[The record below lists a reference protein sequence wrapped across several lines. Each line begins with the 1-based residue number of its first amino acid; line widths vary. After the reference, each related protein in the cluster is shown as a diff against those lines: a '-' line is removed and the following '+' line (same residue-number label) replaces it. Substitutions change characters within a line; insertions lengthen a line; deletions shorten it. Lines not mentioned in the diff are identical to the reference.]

1 VKTLSKTELFID
13 VAYDSLIKKG
23 EELCGD
29 RVDTIRL
36 EDSTIIV
43 LADGLGS
50 GVKANILASLTAKIA
65 STMLKEG
72 ADIYETVDTI
82 VNTLPVCKVR
92 NIAYCT
98 FTLMKIYND
107 GRAYIAEYDNPPFFL
122 IRNGNDTYIDKK
134 ESIINEKRVV
144 ESQFTLQEGDVL
156 TVVSDGCIHAGIGNI
171 LNLGWSWDNV
181 QNYLTRNTRC
191 RRSSKNIAKDLIQVC
206 WDLYGGK
213 PGDDTTVVCVKA
225 RKPEYI
231 DLFTGPPKDP
241 SHDSYIIKEFM
252 SGTGKKIICGG
263 TTSNIASRELG
274 RELKVNLDFFDKD
287 VPPTATMDGIDLIT
301 EGVLTI
307 SKAIEKLNDYEA
319 SFESQEKNCD
329 LEGKDGASRLVKMLI
344 EDCTH
349 FNLWV
354 GKAINPAHQNPNFP
368 IDFSIKLKLV
378 NQLVDCMKRL
388 GKYVSINYL

>member
-1 VKTLSKTELFID
+1 MVSKMDLFID
-13 VAYDSLIKKG
+13 VAYDSLIKKD

-29 RVDTIRL
+29 RVEIIRL

-43 LADGLGS
+43 MADGLGS

-122 IRNGNDTYIDKK
+122 IRNNKGIEMEKK
-134 ESIINEKRVV
+134 ESIINEKKVV

-181 QNYLTRNTRC
+181 QNYLIRNTQC
-191 RRSSKNIAKDLIQVC
+191 RRSAKNIAKDLIQVC

-225 RKPEYI
+225 RKPEVI
-231 DLFTGPPKDP
+231 DLFTGPPKDERN
-241 SHDSYIIKEFM
+241 DSYVIKEFM

-274 RELKVNLDFFDKD
+274 RELKVNLDFYDKD
-287 VPPTATMDGIDLIT
+287 VPPTATMEGIDLIT
-301 EGVLTI
+301 EGVLTL
-307 SKAIEKLNDYEA
+307 SKAIEKLSNYEA
-319 SFESQEKNCD
+319 SFAAEENYCD
-329 LEGKDGASRLVKMLI
+329 LEGQDGASRLVKMLI

-368 IDFSIKLKLV
+368 IDLSIKLKLV
-378 NQLVDCMKRL
+378 DQLVEYMKKL
-388 GKYVSINYL
+388 GKHVNINYI

>member
-1 VKTLSKTELFID
+1 MVSKMGLFID
-13 VAYDSLIKKG
+13 VSYDNLIKKD

-29 RVDTIRL
+29 RVDIIRL
-36 EDSTIIV
+36 KDSTIIV

-82 VNTLPVCKVR
+82 VNTLPVCRVR

-98 FTLMKIYND
+98 FTLIKVYND

-122 IRNGNDTYIDKK
+122 IRGNKGIKIDKK
-134 ESIINEKRVV
+134 ESIINEKKVY
-144 ESQFTLQEGDVL
+144 ESKFTMREGDVL

-171 LNLGWSWDNV
+171 LNLGWNWDNV
-181 QNYLTRNTRC
+181 QNYLVRNIQC
-191 RRSSKNIAKDLIQVC
+191 RRSAKNIAKDLIQVC

-213 PGDDTTVVCVKA
+213 PGDDTTALCIKA
-225 RKPEYI
+225 RKPEFI
-231 DLFTGPPKDP
+231 DIFTGPPADAGQ
-241 SHDSYIIKEFM
+241 DSYVIKEFM
-252 SGTGKKIICGG
+252 KGTGKKIICGG

-287 VPPTATMDGIDLIT
+287 VPPTASLEGIDLVT
-301 EGVLTI
+301 EGVLTL
-307 SKAIEKLNDYEA
+307 SKAVEKLKSYEA
-319 SFESQEKNCD
+319 NFSQQESTCD
-329 LEGKDGASRLVKMLI
+329 LEGLDGASILVKMLI

-349 FNLWV
+349 INLWV
-354 GKAINPAHQNPNFP
+354 GKAINSAHQNPNFS
-368 IDFSIKLKLV
+368 IDFSIKLKIV
-378 NQLVDCMKRL
+378 NQLVECMEKL
-388 GKYVSINYL
+388 GKHVNVNYF

>member
-1 VKTLSKTELFID
+1 MVNKMGLFID
-13 VAYDSLIKKG
+13 VAYDSLIKKD

-29 RVDTIRL
+29 RVDIIRL

-98 FTLMKIYND
+98 FTIMKIYND

-122 IRNGNDTYIDKK
+122 IGSNKNIEMKKK
-134 ESIINEKRVV
+134 ESIINEKKVV
-144 ESQFTLQEGDVL
+144 ESQFILQEGDVL

-181 QNYLTRNTRC
+181 ENYLTRNIQH
-191 RRSSKNIAKDLIQVC
+191 RRSAKNIAKDLIQVC

-231 DLFTGPPKDP
+231 DLFTGAPEDKRN
-241 SHDSYIIKEFM
+241 DSYVIKEFM

-274 RELKVNLDFFDKD
+274 RVLKVNLDFFDKD
-287 VPPTATMDGIDLIT
+287 VPPTATMDGIDLVT
-301 EGVLTI
+301 EGVLTL
-307 SKAIEKLNDYEA
+307 SKAIEKLKNYQV
-319 SFESQEKNCD
+319 SFEEQESDCD
-329 LEGKDGASRLVKMLI
+329 LEGLDGASRLVKMLI

-349 FNLWV
+349 INLWV

-368 IDFSIKLKLV
+368 INFSIKLKLV
-378 NQLVDCMKRL
+378 DQLVECMRKL
-388 GKYVSINYL
+388 GKCVNVNYL

>member
-1 VKTLSKTELFID
+1 MVSKMDLFID
-13 VAYDSLIKKG
+13 VAYDSLLKKD

-29 RVDTIRL
+29 RVEIIRL
-36 EDSTIIV
+36 VDSTIIV
-43 LADGLGS
+43 MADGLGS

-92 NIAYCT
+92 EIAYCT

-107 GRAYIAEYDNPPFFL
+107 GRAYIAEYDNPPYFL
-122 IRNGNDTYIDKK
+122 IRNNEGLEINKK
-134 ESIINEKRVV
+134 ESIINEKKVV
-144 ESQFTLQEGDVL
+144 ESEFILKEGDVL

-181 QNYLTRNTRC
+181 QNYLIRNSQF
-191 RRSSKNIAKDLIQVC
+191 RRSAKNIEKDLIQVC
-206 WDLYGGK
+206 WDLYGGQ
-213 PGDDTTVVCVKA
+213 PGDDTTIVCVKA
-225 RKPEYI
+225 RKPEVI
-231 DLFTGPPKDP
+231 DLFTGPPKDERN
-241 SHDSYIIKEFM
+241 DRYIIKEFM
-252 SGTGKKIICGG
+252 KGTGKKIICGG

-274 RELKVNLDFFDKD
+274 RPLKVNLDFYDKD
-287 VPPTATMDGIDLIT
+287 VPPTATMEGIDLVT
-301 EGVLTI
+301 EGVLTL
-307 SKAIEKLNDYEA
+307 SKAIEKLSNYDA
-319 SFESQEKNCD
+319 SFAERDNYYD
-329 LEGKDGASRLVKMLI
+329 LEGQDGASRLVKMLI

-368 IDFSIKLKLV
+368 IDLSIKLKLV
-378 NQLVDCMKRL
+378 DQLVEHMKKL
-388 GKYVSINYL
+388 GKYVSINYI

>member
-1 VKTLSKTELFID
+1 MVSKMDLFID
-13 VAYDSLIKKG
+13 VAYNSLIKKD

-29 RVDTIRL
+29 RVEIIRL

-43 LADGLGS
+43 MADGLGS
-50 GVKANILASLTAKIA
+50 GVKANILASLTSKIA

-122 IRNGNDTYIDKK
+122 IRNNNKIQIEKK
-134 ESIINEKRVV
+134 ESIINGKKVI
-144 ESQFTLQEGDVL
+144 ESEFKLQESDVL

-171 LNLGWSWDNV
+171 LNLGWSWDSV
-181 QNYLTRNTRC
+181 ENYLTRNTKC
-191 RRSSKNIAKDLIQVC
+191 RRSSKNIARDLIQVC
-206 WDLYGGK
+206 WDLYGGR

-225 RKPEYI
+225 RRPEII
-231 DLFTGPPKDP
+231 DLFTGPPNDERN
-241 SHDSYIIKEFM
+241 DRQVIKEFM
-252 SGTGKKIICGG
+252 GGNGKKIICGG

-274 RELKVNLDFFDKD
+274 RKLKVNLDFYDKD

-301 EGVLTI
+301 EGVLTL
-307 SKAIEKLNDYEA
+307 SKVIEKLSNYEDSFA
-319 SFESQEKNCD
+319 SQDNFCD

-349 FNLWV
+349 FNVWV

-368 IDFSIKLKLV
+368 IDLSAKLKLV
-378 NQLVDCMKRL
+378 DELVEYMKKL
-388 GKYVSINYL
+388 GKHVNVNYI

>member
-1 VKTLSKTELFID
+1 MVSKMDLFID
-13 VAYDSLIKKG
+13 VAYDSLIKKD

-29 RVDTIRL
+29 RVDIIRL

-43 LADGLGS
+43 MADGLGS

-107 GRAYIAEYDNPPFFL
+107 GRIYIAEYDNPPFFL
-122 IRNGNDTYIDKK
+122 IRNNKGIKIDKK
-134 ESIINEKRVV
+134 EGIINEKKVV
-144 ESQFTLQEGDVL
+144 ESEFTLQEDDVL

-181 QNYLTRNTRC
+181 ENYLTRNTKY
-191 RRSSKNIAKDLIQVC
+191 RRSAKNISKDLIQVC

-225 RKPEYI
+225 RKPEFI
-231 DLFTGPPKDP
+231 DLFTGPPRDEG
-241 SHDSYIIKEFM
+241 HDSHVIKEFM
-252 SGTGKKIICGG
+252 KGPGKKIICGG

-274 RELKVNLDFFDKD
+274 RKLKVNLDFFDKD
-287 VPPTATMDGIDLIT
+287 VPPTAAMDGIDLIT
-301 EGVLTI
+301 EGVLTLR
-307 SKAIEKLNDYEA
+307 KAIEKLSNYEA
-319 SFESQEKNCD
+319 SFSAQEYSGD
-329 LEGKDGASRLVKMLI
+329 LEGLDGASILVKMLI

-368 IDFSIKLKLV
+368 IDLGVKLRLV
-378 NQLVDCMKRL
+378 DQLVEYMKKL
-388 GKYVSINYL
+388 GKYVNVNYV

>member
-1 VKTLSKTELFID
+1 MSKMDLFID
-13 VAYDSLIKKG
+13 VAYDSLIKKE

-29 RVDTIRL
+29 RVEIIRL

-122 IRNGNDTYIDKK
+122 VRNNKGIEMKKK
-134 ESIINEKRVV
+134 ESIINEKKVV
-144 ESQFTLQEGDVL
+144 ESEFILQEGDVL

-171 LNLGWSWDNV
+171 LNLGWSWDSV
-181 QNYLTRNTRC
+181 QNYLTRNTQC
-191 RRSSKNIAKDLIQVC
+191 RRSAKNIAKDLIQVC

-213 PGDDTTVVCVKA
+213 PGDDTTAVCIKA

-231 DLFTGPPKDP
+231 DLFTGPPKDERN
-241 SHDSYIIKEFM
+241 DSYIIKEFM
-252 SGTGKKIICGG
+252 KGTGKKIICGG

-274 RELKVNLDFFDKD
+274 RKLNVNLEFFDKD
-287 VPPTATMDGIDLIT
+287 VPPTATMEGIDLIT
-301 EGVLTI
+301 EGVLTL
-307 SKAIEKLNDYEA
+307 SKAIEKLNNYESSIADQDYYI
-319 SFESQEKNCD
+319 D

-354 GKAINPAHQNPNFP
+354 GKAINPAHQNPDFP
-368 IDFSIKLKLV
+368 VDMSIKLKIVDELV
-378 NQLVDCMKRL
+378 EYMKKL
-388 GKYVSINYL
+388 GKYVNVNYL

>member
-1 VKTLSKTELFID
+1 MVIKMDLFID
-13 VAYDSLIKKG
+13 VAYDNLIKKD

-29 RVDTIRL
+29 RVEVIRL
-36 EDSTIIV
+36 QDSTIIV

-98 FTLMKIYND
+98 FTLIKIYND
-107 GRAYIAEYDNPPFFL
+107 GRTYIAEYDNPPFFL
-122 IRNGNDTYIDKK
+122 LRNNKGVEVQKK
-134 ESIINEKRVV
+134 ESIINDKKVI
-144 ESQFTLQEGDVL
+144 ESQFTMREGDVL

-181 QNYLTRNTRC
+181 QDYLIRNTKC
-191 RRSSKNIAKDLIQVC
+191 RRSSKNIAKDLIEVC

-213 PGDDTTVVCVKA
+213 PGDDTTALCVKA
-225 RKPEYI
+225 RKPEFI
-231 DLFTGPPKDP
+231 DLFTGPPKDE
-241 SHDSYIIKEFM
+241 SNDSSIVKGFM
-252 SGTGKKIICGG
+252 KGSGKKIICGG
-263 TTSNIASRELG
+263 TASNIACRELG
-274 RELKVNLDFFDKD
+274 LELKVDLEFYDKD
-287 VPPTATMDGIDLIT
+287 VPPTATMKGIDLVT
-301 EGVLTI
+301 EGVLTL
-307 SKAIEKLNDYEA
+307 SKALEKLSNYEA
-319 SFESQEKNCD
+319 GFLKQEDYCN
-329 LEGKDGASRLVKMLI
+329 LEGKDGASKLVKMLI

-349 FNLWV
+349 LNLWI

-368 IDFSIKLKLV
+368 VDLSIKLKIVDRLV
-378 NQLVDCMKRL
+378 EYMEKL
-388 GKYVSINYL
+388 GKNVTINYL

>member
-1 VKTLSKTELFID
+1 MVNKMGLFID
-13 VAYDSLIKKG
+13 VAYDNLIKKD

-29 RVDTIRL
+29 RVEVIRL

-98 FTLMKIYND
+98 FTLIKVYND
-107 GRAYIAEYDNPPFFL
+107 GRTYIAEYDNPPFFL
-122 IRNGNDTYIDKK
+122 IRNNKGVEIEKK
-134 ESIINEKRVV
+134 ESIINEKKVV

-181 QNYLTRNTRC
+181 QNYLIRNTQC

-213 PGDDTTVVCVKA
+213 PGDDTTALCIKA
-225 RKPEYI
+225 RKPEFI
-231 DLFTGPPKDP
+231 DLFTGPPKDERN
-241 SHDSYIIKEFM
+241 DSAIIKEFM
-252 SGTGKKIICGG
+252 KSPGKKIICGG
-263 TTSNIASRELG
+263 TASNIASRELD
-274 RELKVNLDFFDKD
+274 RVLKVELEFYNKD
-287 VPPTATMDGIDLIT
+287 VPPTATMQGIDLVT
-301 EGVLTI
+301 EGVLTL
-307 SKAIEKLNDYEA
+307 SKALEKLGNYEA
-319 SFESQEKNCD
+319 GFLQQEYSCE
-329 LEGKDGASRLVKMLI
+329 LEGLDGASKLVKLLI

-349 FNLWV
+349 LNLWI

-368 IDFSIKLKLV
+368 VDLSIKLKLV
-378 NQLVDCMKRL
+378 DRLVEYMKKL
-388 GKYVSINYL
+388 GKYVTINYL

>member
-1 VKTLSKTELFID
+1 MVNKMELFID

-29 RVDTIRL
+29 RVEIIRL

-43 LADGLGS
+43 MADGLGS
-50 GVKANILASLTAKIA
+50 GVKANILASLTSKIA

-92 NIAYCT
+92 EIAYCT

-122 IRNGNDTYIDKK
+122 IRHNEGIEIEKK
-134 ESIINEKRVV
+134 ESIINDKKVV
-144 ESQFTLQEGDVL
+144 ESHFILQEGDVI

-171 LNLGWSWDNV
+171 LNLGWSWENV
-181 QNYLTRNTRC
+181 QNYLTRNVQC
-191 RRSSKNIAKDLIQVC
+191 RRSAKNIEKDLIQVC

-213 PGDDTTVVCVKA
+213 PGDDTTIVCVKA
-225 RKPEYI
+225 RKPAVI
-231 DLFTGPPKDP
+231 DLFTGPPRDKG
-241 SHDSYIIKEFM
+241 HDSSVIKEFM
-252 SGTGKKIICGG
+252 SGTGKKVICGG

-274 RELKVNLDFFDKD
+274 RDLKVNLEFFDKD
-287 VPPTATMDGIDLIT
+287 VPPTATMEGIDLIT

-307 SKAIEKLNDYEA
+307 SKAIEKLSNYEK
-319 SFESQEKNCD
+319 SFASQEYPCD
-329 LEGKDGASRLVKMLI
+329 LGGLDGASRLVKMLI

-368 IDFSIKLKLV
+368 MDLSIKLKLV
-378 NQLVDCMKRL
+378 DQLVECMKKL
-388 GKYVSINYL
+388 GKYVNVNYL

>member
-1 VKTLSKTELFID
+1 MMNKMDLFID
-13 VAYDSLIKKG
+13 VAYDSLIKKN

-29 RVDTIRL
+29 RVDIIRL

-43 LADGLGS
+43 MADGLGS

-107 GRAYIAEYDNPPFFL
+107 GRVYIAEYDNPPYFL
-122 IRNGNDTYIDKK
+122 IRNNKGIEMDKK
-134 ESIINEKRVV
+134 ESIINEKIVV
-144 ESQFTLQEGDVL
+144 ESEFTLQEGDVL

-171 LNLGWSWDNV
+171 LNLGWSWENV
-181 QNYLTRNTRC
+181 QNYLIRNTQC
-191 RRSSKNIAKDLIQVC
+191 RRSAKNITKDLIQVC

-213 PGDDTTVVCVKA
+213 PGDDTTAVCVKA
-225 RKPEYI
+225 RKPEVI
-231 DLFTGPPKDP
+231 DLFTGPPKDERN
-241 SHDSYIIKEFM
+241 DNYAIREFM
-252 SGTGKKIICGG
+252 KGPGKKIICGG

-274 RELKVNLDFFDKD
+274 RVLKVNLDFFDKD

-301 EGVLTI
+301 EGVLTL
-307 SKAIEKLNDYEA
+307 SKAIEKLSNYEA
-319 SFESQEKNCD
+319 SFASQEHSRD
-329 LEGKDGASRLVKMLI
+329 LEGQDGASRLVKMLI

-354 GKAINPAHQNPNFP
+354 GKAVNPAHQNPDFP
-368 IDFSIKLKLV
+368 IDLSVKLNLV
-378 NQLVDCMKRL
+378 DQLVEYMKKF
-388 GKYVSINYL
+388 GKCVNINYL

>member
-1 VKTLSKTELFID
+1 MDLFID
-13 VAYDSLIKKG
+13 VAYDSLIKKD

-29 RVDTIRL
+29 RVEIIRL

-43 LADGLGS
+43 MADGLGS

-98 FTLMKIYND
+98 FTIMKIYND

-122 IRNGNDTYIDKK
+122 IRNNKGIEIDKK
-134 ESIINEKRVV
+134 QSIINEKKVV
-144 ESQFTLQEGDVL
+144 ESEFTLQEGDVL

-181 QNYLTRNTRC
+181 ENYLIRNIQC
-191 RRSSKNIAKDLIQVC
+191 RRSAKNLEKDLIQVC

-213 PGDDTTVVCVKA
+213 PGDDTTALCVKA
-225 RKPEYI
+225 RKPEFI
-231 DLFTGPPKDP
+231 DLFTGPPEDERN
-241 SHDSYIIKEFM
+241 DSYIIKEFM
-252 SGTGKKIICGG
+252 KGTGKKIICGG

-274 RELKVNLDFFDKD
+274 LELKVNLDFFDKD

-301 EGVLTI
+301 EGVLTL
-307 SKAIEKLNDYEA
+307 SKAIEKLSNYEA
-319 SFESQEKNCD
+319 SFTQKECSHD
-329 LEGKDGASRLVKMLI
+329 LDGLDGASRLVKMLI

-349 FNLWV
+349 LNLWV
-354 GKAINPAHQNPNFP
+354 GKAINPAHQNPKFP
-368 IDFSIKLKLV
+368 IDLSIKLKLV
-378 NQLVDCMKRL
+378 DQLIECMKKL
-388 GKYVSINYL
+388 GKHVNINYV

>member
-1 VKTLSKTELFID
+1 MVSKMGLFID
-13 VAYDSLIKKG
+13 VAYDNLIKKE

-29 RVDTIRL
+29 RVEIIRL

-122 IRNGNDTYIDKK
+122 VRNNKAIEVDKK
-134 ESIINEKRVV
+134 ESIINEKKVV

-171 LNLGWSWDNV
+171 LNLGWSWNNV
-181 QNYLTRNTRC
+181 QNYLTRNIKC
-191 RRSSKNIAKDLIQVC
+191 RRSAKNIAKDLIQVC

-213 PGDDTTVVCVKA
+213 PGDDTTAVCVKA
-225 RKPEYI
+225 RNPEFI
-231 DLFTGPPKDP
+231 DLFTGPPNEKGN
-241 SHDSYIIKEFM
+241 DSYVIKEFM
-252 SGTGKKIICGG
+252 SGMGKKIICGG
-263 TTSNIASRELG
+263 TTSNIARRELG
-274 RELKVNLDFFDKD
+274 RELKVNLDYFDKD
-287 VPPTATMDGIDLIT
+287 VPPTATMDGIDLVT
-301 EGVLTI
+301 EGVLTL
-307 SKAIEKLNDYEA
+307 SKAIEKLKNYEVNFA
-319 SFESQEKNCD
+319 EQESYCD
-329 LEGKDGASRLVKMLI
+329 LEGRDGASRLVKMLI

-349 FNLWV
+349 INLWV
-354 GKAINPAHQNPNFP
+354 GKAINPAHQNPDFP
-368 IDFSIKLKLV
+368 IDFSIKLKIV
-378 NQLVDCMKRL
+378 DQLVVCMKKL
-388 GKYVSINYL
+388 GKYVKVNYV

>member
-1 VKTLSKTELFID
+1 MVSKMGLFID
-13 VAYDSLIKKG
+13 VAYDSLIKKD

-29 RVDTIRL
+29 RVDIIRL

-43 LADGLGS
+43 MADGLGS

-122 IRNGNDTYIDKK
+122 IRNNKGIEMEKK
-134 ESIINEKRVV
+134 ESIIDGKKVV

-181 QNYLTRNTRC
+181 QNYLIRNIQC
-191 RRSSKNIAKDLIQVC
+191 RRSAKNIAKDLIQVC

-225 RKPEYI
+225 RKPEFI
-231 DLFTGPPKDP
+231 DLFTGPPKDAQN
-241 SHDSYIIKEFM
+241 DSYVIKEFM
-252 SGTGKKIICGG
+252 KGAGKKIICGG

-301 EGVLTI
+301 EGVLTL
-307 SKAIEKLNDYEA
+307 SKAIEKLSNYEG
-319 SFESQEKNCD
+319 SFLKQEYSCD
-329 LEGKDGASRLVKMLI
+329 LEDKDGASRLVKMLI

-368 IDFSIKLKLV
+368 VDLSIKLKIV
-378 NQLVDCMKRL
+378 DQLVEYMKKL
-388 GKYVSINYL
+388 GKYVNINYL

>member
-1 VKTLSKTELFID
+1 MNKMGLFID
-13 VAYDSLIKKG
+13 VAYDKLIKKD

-29 RVDTIRL
+29 RVEVIRL

-107 GRAYIAEYDNPPFFL
+107 GRTYIAEYDNPPFFL
-122 IRNGNDTYIDKK
+122 IRKSNGVEVNKR
-134 ESIINEKRVV
+134 ESIINDKKVV
-144 ESQFTLQEGDVL
+144 ESEFIMQEGDVL

-171 LNLGWSWDNV
+171 LNLGWNWNNV
-181 QNYLTRNTRC
+181 QDYLIRNTKL
-191 RRSSKNIAKDLIQVC
+191 RRSSKNIAKDLIEVC

-213 PGDDTTVVCVKA
+213 PGDDTTALCVKA
-225 RKPEYI
+225 RKPEI
-231 DLFTGPPKDP
+231 VDLFTGPPKDERD
-241 SHDSYIIKEFM
+241 DSTIIKGFM
-252 SGTGKKIICGG
+252 KGPGKKIICGG
-263 TTSNIASRELG
+263 TASNIAVRELG
-274 RELKVNLDFFDKD
+274 LELKVDLDFYDKD
-287 VPPTATMDGIDLIT
+287 VPPTATMKGIDLIT
-301 EGVLTI
+301 EGVLTL
-307 SKAIEKLNDYEA
+307 SKALEKLSNYEA
-319 SFESQEKNCD
+319 GFIEQGNYSS

-349 FNLWV
+349 LNLWI

-368 IDFSIKLKLV
+368 VDLSIKLKIVEELV
-378 NQLVDCMKRL
+378 QHMKKL
-388 GKYVSINYL
+388 GKCVNIYYL

>member
-1 VKTLSKTELFID
+1 MVSKMDLFID
-13 VAYDSLIKKG
+13 VAYNSLIKKD

-29 RVDTIRL
+29 RVEIIRL

-43 LADGLGS
+43 MADGLGS

-98 FTLMKIYND
+98 FTIMKIYND

-122 IRNGNDTYIDKK
+122 IRNNTGIQIEKK
-134 ESIINEKRVV
+134 ESIINGKKVV
-144 ESQFTLQEGDVL
+144 ESEFKLQENDVL

-171 LNLGWSWDNV
+171 LNLGWSWENV
-181 QNYLTRNTRC
+181 ENYLIRNTKR
-191 RRSSKNIAKDLIQVC
+191 RRSSKNITKDLIEVC

-213 PGDDTTVVCVKA
+213 PGDDTTALCVKA
-225 RKPEYI
+225 RKQEVI
-231 DLFTGPPKDP
+231 DLFTGPPKDERN
-241 SHDSYIIKEFM
+241 DSYVIKEFM
-252 SGTGKKIICGG
+252 SGPGKKIICGG

-274 RELKVNLDFFDKD
+274 RKLKVNLDYFDKD

-301 EGVLTI
+301 EGVLTL
-307 SKAIEKLNDYEA
+307 SMAIEKLKNYED
-319 SFESQEKNCD
+319 SFAHQDDFSD
-329 LEGKDGASRLVKMLI
+329 LEGKDGASRIVKMLI

-354 GKAINPAHQNPNFP
+354 GKAVNPAHQDPDFP
-368 IDFSIKLKLV
+368 IDLSAKLKLV
-378 NQLVDCMKRL
+378 DQLVECMKKL
-388 GKYVSINYL
+388 GKHVNINYI

>member
-1 VKTLSKTELFID
+1 MMNKMDLFID
-13 VAYDSLIKKG
+13 VAYDSLIKKN

-29 RVDTIRL
+29 RVDIIRL

-43 LADGLGS
+43 MADGLGS

-107 GRAYIAEYDNPPFFL
+107 GRVYIAEYDNPPYFL
-122 IRNGNDTYIDKK
+122 IRNNKGIEMDKK
-134 ESIINEKRVV
+134 ESIINEKIVV
-144 ESQFTLQEGDVL
+144 ESEFTLQEGDVL

-181 QNYLTRNTRC
+181 QNYLIRNSLC
-191 RRSSKNIAKDLIQVC
+191 RRSAKNITKDLIQVC

-213 PGDDTTVVCVKA
+213 PGDDTTAVCVKA
-225 RKPEYI
+225 RKPEVI
-231 DLFTGPPKDP
+231 DLFTGPPKDERN
-241 SHDSYIIKEFM
+241 DNYAIREFM
-252 SGTGKKIICGG
+252 KGPGKKIICGG

-274 RELKVNLDFFDKD
+274 RVLKVNLDFFDKD

-301 EGVLTI
+301 EGVLTL
-307 SKAIEKLNDYEA
+307 SKAIEKLSNYEA
-319 SFESQEKNCD
+319 SFASQEHSRD
-329 LEGKDGASRLVKMLI
+329 LEGQDGASRLVKMLI

-354 GKAINPAHQNPNFP
+354 GKAVNPAHQNPDFP
-368 IDFSIKLKLV
+368 IDLSVKLNLV
-378 NQLVDCMKRL
+378 DQLVEYMKKI
-388 GKYVSINYL
+388 GKCVNINYL

>member
-1 VKTLSKTELFID
+1 MVSKMDLFID
-13 VAYDSLIKKG
+13 VAYDNLIKKD

-29 RVDTIRL
+29 RVEVIRL

-43 LADGLGS
+43 MADGLGS

-92 NIAYCT
+92 NVAYCT

-107 GRAYIAEYDNPPFFL
+107 GRIYIAEYDNPPFFL
-122 IRNGNDTYIDKK
+122 IRSGKGIEMDKK
-134 ESIINEKRVV
+134 ESIINEKKVV
-144 ESQFTLQEGDVL
+144 ESEFKLQEGDVL

-181 QNYLTRNTRC
+181 QNYLIRNTQC

-213 PGDDTTVVCVKA
+213 PGDDTTVVCVKV
-225 RKPEYI
+225 RKPEFI
-231 DLFTGPPKDP
+231 DLFTGPPKDELN
-241 SHDSYIIKEFM
+241 DSYIIREFM
-252 SGTGKKIICGG
+252 KGTGKKIICGG
-263 TTSNIASRELG
+263 TASNIASRELG
-274 RELKVNLDFFDKD
+274 LELKANLDFYDKD
-287 VPPTATMDGIDLIT
+287 VPPTATMDGIDLVT
-301 EGVLTI
+301 EGVLTL
-307 SKAIEKLNDYEA
+307 SKAIEKLSNYEA
-319 SFESQEKNCD
+319 SFAHQEYSCD
-329 LEGKDGASRLVKMLI
+329 LKGLDGASRLVKMLI

-368 IDFSIKLKLV
+368 IDLSIKLKLV
-378 NQLVDCMKRL
+378 DQLVECMKRL
-388 GKYVSINYL
+388 GKYVNINYI

>member
-1 VKTLSKTELFID
+1 MVSKMGLFID

-29 RVDTIRL
+29 RVDIIRL

-43 LADGLGS
+43 MADGLGS

-107 GRAYIAEYDNPPFFL
+107 GRAYVAEYDNPPFFL
-122 IRNGNDTYIDKK
+122 IKNNKGIEVDKK
-134 ESIINEKRVV
+134 ESIINEKKVV

-171 LNLGWSWDNV
+171 LNLGWSWSNV
-181 QNYLTRNTRC
+181 QNYLTRNTK
-191 RRSSKNIAKDLIQVC
+191 RRLSAKNISKDLIQVC

-213 PGDDTTVVCVKA
+213 PGDDTTVVCIKA
-225 RKPEYI
+225 RKPEFI
-231 DLFTGPPKDP
+231 DLFTGPPGDTRN
-241 SHDSYIIKEFM
+241 DSYVIKEFM
-252 SGTGKKIICGG
+252 KGTGKKIICGG
-263 TTSNIASRELG
+263 TTSNIASRELD
-274 RELKVNLDFFDKD
+274 RVLKVNLDFFDKD
-287 VPPTATMDGIDLIT
+287 VPPTANMEGIDLIT
-301 EGVLTI
+301 EGVLTL
-307 SKAIEKLNDYEA
+307 SKAIEKLSDYEA
-319 SFESQEKNCD
+319 TFLKQEHSCS

-368 IDFSIKLKLV
+368 IDLSIKLKLV
-378 NQLVDCMKRL
+378 DQLAEYMKKL
-388 GKYVSINYL
+388 GKHVNINYL

>member
-1 VKTLSKTELFID
+1 MDLFID
-13 VAYDSLIKKG
+13 VAYNSLIKKD

-29 RVDTIRL
+29 RVEIIRL
-36 EDSTIIV
+36 ADSTIIV
-43 LADGLGS
+43 MADGLGS

-122 IRNGNDTYIDKK
+122 IRNDRKIEKK
-134 ESIINEKRVV
+134 ESIINGKKVL
-144 ESQFTLQEGDVL
+144 ESEFKLHEGDVL

-171 LNLGWSWDNV
+171 LNLGWSWNNV
-181 QNYLTRNTRC
+181 ENYLNRNTKL
-191 RRSSKNIAKDLIQVC
+191 RRSSKNITRDLIQVC
-206 WDLYGGK
+206 WDLYGGR

-225 RKPEYI
+225 RRSEII
-231 DLFTGPPKDP
+231 DLFTGPPNDERN
-241 SHDSYIIKEFM
+241 DSNVIKEFM
-252 SGTGKKIICGG
+252 IGTGKKIICGG

-274 RELKVNLDFFDKD
+274 RTLNVNLDFFDKD

-301 EGVLTI
+301 EGVLTL
-307 SKAIEKLNDYEA
+307 SKAVEKLRNYED
-319 SFESQEKNCD
+319 SFAHEDNSID

-354 GKAINPAHQNPNFP
+354 GRAINPAHQNPDFP
-368 IDFSIKLKLV
+368 IDLSAKLKIV
-378 NQLVDCMKRL
+378 DQLVEYMKKL
-388 GKYVSINYL
+388 GKCVIVNYI

>member
-1 VKTLSKTELFID
+1 MVSKMELFID
-13 VAYDSLIKKG
+13 VAYDSLIKKD

-29 RVDTIRL
+29 RVEIIRL

-43 LADGLGS
+43 MADGLGS
-50 GVKANILASLTAKIA
+50 GVKANILASLTSKIA

-92 NIAYCT
+92 EIAYCT

-122 IRNGNDTYIDKK
+122 LRNDKGFEVEKK
-134 ESIINEKRVV
+134 ESIINDKKVV
-144 ESQFTLQEGDVL
+144 ESQFILEEGDVI

-181 QNYLTRNTRC
+181 QNYLIRNAKC
-191 RRSSKNIAKDLIQVC
+191 RRSAKNIEKDLIQVC

-225 RKPEYI
+225 RKPEVI
-231 DLFTGPPKDP
+231 DLFTGPPKDERN
-241 SHDSYIIKEFM
+241 DSYVIKEFM
-252 SGTGKKIICGG
+252 SGNGKKVICGG
-263 TTSNIASRELG
+263 TTSNIVSRELG
-274 RELKVNLDFFDKD
+274 RKLKVNLDFYDKD
-287 VPPTATMDGIDLIT
+287 VPPTATMEGIDLIT
-301 EGVLTI
+301 EGVLTL
-307 SKAIEKLNDYEA
+307 SKALEKLSKYEA
-319 SFESQEKNCD
+319 NFSKKEPYCD
-329 LEGKDGASRLVKMLI
+329 LDGKDGASKLVKMLI
-344 EDCTH
+344 ENCTH

-368 IDFSIKLKLV
+368 IDLSIKLKLV
-378 NQLVDCMKRL
+378 NELAEYMKKL
-388 GKYVSINYL
+388 GKHVNINYL